1 MLHIRVSS
9 LIFGK
14 GNSDFLPEIN
24 LQLLSRKVAVR
35 ELIAQT
41 VEKQL
46 NALQDKSLSLEE
58 INRKMNAQ
66 YLEDR
71 DIEQQQC
78 SGKIA
83 LARPEDSQMPA
94 LEREINKALQAFKNR
109 RFKIFIDGDE
119 VLDINEICTLKED
132 SNIKFVRLIPLV
144 GG

>member
-14 GNSDFLPEIN
+14 GERDFLPEIN
-24 LQLLSRKVAVR
+24 LQLLRR
-35 ELIAQT
+35 EVSVKDLIAQT

-46 NALQDKSLSLEE
+46 NALQENSLSPEE
-58 INRKMNAQ
+58 ISKKMNAQ
-66 YLEDR
+66 YLETQ
-71 DIEQQQC
+71 DIEQQQL

-83 LARPEDSQMPA
+83 LSRPDERKMPS
-94 LEREINKALQAFKNR
+94 LEREIDKALVAFQNR

-119 VLDINEICTLKED
+119 VLDINETCILKED
-132 SNIKFVRLIPLV
+132 GNIKFVRLIPLV